1 MKTGEAQIQ
10 DANVIPSSEVRQP
23 SREAV
28 THAVDLLRRTQP
40 VSSVLAPAE
49 QEALETIYRAYLP
62 MVRETVYPLLASTA
76 DAEDV
81 AQTVFLG
88 LPRALRRYTD
98 GNFEAWLR
106 RVAARTALMWL
117 RKDRREE
124 NTVRQVAASA
134 IADDRGWHVALTG
147 EDDPGLDDG
156 LRAMRGAFY
165 ALPETLREVV
175 FLRAIVEL
183 SHTEIAEWLEISV
196 AASYTRYCRGLQQ
209 VRRMMKVAH
218 G

>member
-10 DANVIPSSEVRQP
+10 DANVIPSSEDRRP
-23 SREAV
+23 SKEAV

-49 QEALETIYRAYLP
+49 QDALETVYRAYLP
-62 MVRETVYPLLASTA
+62 MVRETVYPVLASAA
-76 DAEDV
+76 DADDV

-106 RVAARTALMWL
+106 RVAARTALMRL
-117 RKDRREE
+117 RKERREE
-124 NTVRQVAASA
+124 NTVRKVAASA
-134 IADDRGWHVALTG
+134 MTDDRGWHIALTG